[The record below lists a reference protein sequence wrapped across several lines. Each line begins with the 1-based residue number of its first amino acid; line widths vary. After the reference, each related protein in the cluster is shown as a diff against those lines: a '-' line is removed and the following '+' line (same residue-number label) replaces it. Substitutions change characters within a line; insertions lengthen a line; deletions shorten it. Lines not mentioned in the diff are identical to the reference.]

1 MKLFSTSA
9 SIDRELQPS
18 PEMKDSVTA
27 MEKIVGHNFKDK
39 RLLEQALT
47 HSSITYS
54 PSYKRLKGLG
64 QAALEI
70 AMSRHLFLAYPNI
83 DQGNLSKLRSA
94 NVNMVKF
101 ACAAV
106 KHGFYGYLRH
116 NSPPLDDKVGEFAKA
131 VSEWNEKYETTL
143 VYDGTIQ
150 PSHVLGDI
158 VKSVAA
164 AIYIDLNFDL
174 DKLWMKFK
182 PPLEPIITLERLS
195 DHPVSVLC
203 KLCEKHRKLVNIKGG
218 RNYWHNLSTASVYVD
233 GILVASASYKRMAI
247 ARLHAARKALSE
259 LSKTFGISSESVE
272 VVAENEAI
280 KNLNVLCDKK
290 RIPRPTYEIEKE
302 SGPAHKTRYVSSA
315 KIATPDGLLYTM
327 GYEKPRKQD
336 ADNSAAALMIFGLL
350 ESNNIKEAADSKIG
364 YFPSVLYRLWV
375 MIRRVIGLLVLCFI
389 QGTAVLVIFFIVVN
403 LLKPTP
409 PSPNLVK
416 STSYSEKKLCFCRS
430 N

>member
-1 MKLFSTSA
+1 MKLFTTSA
-9 SIDRELQPS
+9 SLNRELQPS
-18 PEMKDSVTA
+18 PEMKDSVTS

-47 HSSITYS
+47 HSSITYPYS

-116 NSPPLDDKVGEFAKA
+116 NSPALDDKVGEFAKA
-131 VSEWNEKYETTL
+131 VSEWNEKYETRL

-164 AIYIDLNFDL
+164 AIYIDFNFDL

-182 PPLEPIITLERLS
+182 PLLEPIITLKRLS
-195 DHPVSVLC
+195 DHPVSVLY
-203 KLCEKHRKLVNIKGG
+203 KLCHKHGKLVNIKGG

-233 GILVASASYKRMAI
+233 GILVASASYKHMAI

-259 LSKTFGISSESVE
+259 LSKTFGISSESAE

-290 RIPRPTYEIEKE
+290 RIPRPTYDQE
-302 SGPAHKTRYVSSA
+302 
-315 KIATPDGLLYTM
+315 
-327 GYEKPRKQD
+327 KQD

-350 ESNNIKEAADSKIG
+350 ESNNIEEAADSKIG

-389 QGTAVLVIFFIVVN
+389 EGIAVLVTFFIVVN
-403 LLKPTP
+403 LVKPTP
-409 PSPNLVK
+409 PNANLVK
-416 STSYSEKKLCFCRS
+416 STSSSGKKLCFCRS

>member
-1 MKLFSTSA
+1 MKLFTTSA
-9 SIDRELQPS
+9 SLNRELQPS

-83 DQGNLSKLRSA
+83 DQGNLSKLCSA

-116 NSPPLDDKVGEFAKA
+116 NAPALDDKVGEFAKA

-164 AIYIDLNFDL
+164 AI
-174 DKLWMKFK
+174 
-182 PPLEPIITLERLS
+182 
-195 DHPVSVLC
+195 C
-203 KLCEKHRKLVNIKGG
+203 
-218 RNYWHNLSTASVYVD
+218 
-233 GILVASASYKRMAI
+233 
-247 ARLHAARKALSE
+247 
-259 LSKTFGISSESVE
+259 
-272 VVAENEAI
+272 
-280 KNLNVLCDKK
+280 
-290 RIPRPTYEIEKE
+290 
-302 SGPAHKTRYVSSA
+302 
-315 KIATPDGLLYTM
+315 
-327 GYEKPRKQD
+327 
-336 ADNSAAALMIFGLL
+336 
-350 ESNNIKEAADSKIG
+350 
-364 YFPSVLYRLWV
+364 
-375 MIRRVIGLLVLCFI
+375 
-389 QGTAVLVIFFIVVN
+389 
-403 LLKPTP
+403 
-409 PSPNLVK
+409 
-416 STSYSEKKLCFCRS
+416 
-430 N
+430 